1 VTGNDAVGKI
11 LTDRQSY
18 TNLLFDRR
26 LPHRLFATKLSRKT
40 IMTCLITGATGDIGS
55 RVVERLL
62 QRGDRPRIFVRDVE
76 KARARYGDRVD
87 FAVGDLGN
95 RGSLLPAFEGVDALF
110 LVNSGPQ
117 LASRDEAAAMV
128 AKTAGVK
135 NLVKLSSM
143 DARQNVGTGAW
154 HARGEC
160 AIRASGIPFTFV
172 QPAGFMSN
180 ALEWATS
187 IKAEGLVRAPTG
199 DGRIGFI
206 HPDDI
211 AAVATEALATR
222 EYVGE
227 SLPITGPEALSY
239 AEMTAKIGAA
249 IGKPLRFQPISDEQ
263 EHRHMTESG
272 YPREIVAAHLSIY
285 RAIRE
290 GRLAIVTENVNRVVR
305 QKPLSFERWVEQNV
319 AAFRGSG

>member
-1 VTGNDAVGKI
+1 M
-11 LTDRQSY
+11 
-18 TNLLFDRR
+18 
-26 LPHRLFATKLSRKT
+26 T
-40 IMTCLITGATGDIGS
+40 ITTYLITGATGDIGS

-62 QRGDRPRIFVRDVE
+62 KRGERPRIFVRHLE

-87 FAVGDLGN
+87 FAVGDLGD
-95 RGSLLPAFEGVDALF
+95 RGSLLAALEGVDALF
-110 LVNSGPQ
+110 LVNSGPE

-128 AKTAGVK
+128 AKSAGVK

-160 AIRASGIPFTFV
+160 AIRASGITFTFV

-180 ALEWATS
+180 ALEWASS
-187 IKAEGLVRAPTG
+187 ISAKGVVRAPTG

-222 EYVGE
+222 EYLGE
-227 SLPITGPEALSY
+227 SLPISGPEALSY

-249 IGKPLRFQPISDEQ
+249 IGKSLRFQPISDQQ
-263 EHRHMTESG
+263 ERQHMIESG
-272 YPREIVAAHLSIY
+272 YPPEIVAAHLSIY

-290 GRLAIVTENVNRVVR
+290 GRLAIVTENVDRVLR
-305 QKPLSFERWVEQNV
+305 QKPLSFDRWVEQNA
-319 AAFRGSG
+319 AAFQRSE